1 MKKLFNRSNGF
12 ILLMILSTFSVAGSA
27 AYYSVFGL
35 SSLFAGA
42 RFEVIIMA
50 GALEVAK
57 LVTASYLHN
66 NWKKAGWMKW
76 YLSLA
81 VVILMVITSLGIYGF
96 LTSAD
101 QTTADQLGVVEKQVK
116 VIELKKDRFQEQ
128 LDYYNIEKSNLTES
142 IVDLRNGI
150 SNNKIQYTDTLG
162 RIITTQSSST
172 RKLLTRE
179 LETAVESR
187 ANINVKLEQ
196 LTDSITKLEL
206 QVLDIESNNEVA
218 AEIGPLR
225 YMAELTEKPMNVIVN
240 WFTLLIVF
248 VFDPLA
254 IAMVIALNKLIGRHD
269 ANDTGNI
276 ISDGD
281 GDTPTDNNFHEPITE
296 ENGEELSESTESV
309 DDNRRKETEL
319 EQEEVQEVLEEVEET
334 TKVEEEVERVFEEN
348 QKVRVVSKEYAKEFY
363 GEKKPPAI
371 KKIPSMNI
379 TKGTANTASWSG
391 S

>member
-12 ILLMILSTFSVAGSA
+12 ILLMILSTFSVAGAA

-50 GALEVAK
+50 AALEVAK

-96 LTSAD
+96 LTSAY
-101 QTTADQLGVVEKQVK
+101 QTTADQLGIVEKQVK

-128 LDYYNIEKSNLTES
+128 LDYYNIEKSNLTKS
-142 IVDLRNGI
+142 ILDLRNGI
-150 SNNKIQYTDTLG
+150 SNNVIQYTDTLG
-162 RIITTQSSST
+162 NVITTQSSST
-172 RKLLTRE
+172 RKLLTKE
-179 LETAVESR
+179 LETAVNTR
-187 ANINVKLEQ
+187 ANINVKLES

-269 ANDTGNI
+269 DNDTGNI

-334 TKVEEEVERVFEEN
+334 TKVEEEVERVFKEN
-348 QKVRVVSKEYAKEFY
+348 QKVELKPKKHTYSSVS
-363 GEKKPPAI
+363 
-371 KKIPSMNI
+371 KIPS
-379 TKGTANTASWSG
+379 TSAVRKPGGLKG
-391 S
+391 

>member
-12 ILLMILSTFSVAGSA
+12 ILLMILSTFSVAGAA

-66 NWKKAGWMKW
+66 NWKRAGWMKW

-96 LTSAD
+96 LTSAY

-128 LDYYNIEKSNLTES
+128 LDYYNIEKSNLTKS
-142 IVDLRNGI
+142 ILDLRNGI
-150 SNNKIQYTDTLG
+150 SNNVIQYTDTLG

-172 RKLLTRE
+172 RKLLTKE
-179 LETAVESR
+179 LETAVNTR

-269 ANDTGNI
+269 DNDTGNI

-281 GDTPTDNNFHEPITE
+281 GDTPTDNNFHEPIIE

-319 EQEEVQEVLEEVEET
+319 EQEKVQEVLEEVEET

-348 QKVRVVSKEYAKEFY
+348 QKVELKPRKHTYASISKVPNVHEVRRA
-363 GEKKPPAI
+363 GH
-371 KKIPSMNI
+371 
-379 TKGTANTASWSG
+379 KG
-391 S
+391 

>member
-1 MKKLFNRSNGF
+1 
-12 ILLMILSTFSVAGSA
+12 
-27 AYYSVFGL
+27 
-35 SSLFAGA
+35 
-42 RFEVIIMA
+42 
-50 GALEVAK
+50 
-57 LVTASYLHN
+57 
-66 NWKKAGWMKW
+66 MKW

-96 LTSAD
+96 LTSAY

-128 LDYYNIEKSNLTES
+128 LDYYNIEKSNLTKS
-142 IVDLRNGI
+142 ILDLRNGI

-172 RKLLTRE
+172 RKLLTKE
-179 LETAVESR
+179 LETAVNTR

-269 ANDTGNI
+269 DNDTGNI

-281 GDTPTDNNFHEPITE
+281 GDTPPDNNFHEPITE

-309 DDNRRKETEL
+309 DDNRKKETEL
-319 EQEEVQEVLEEVEET
+319 KQEEVQEVLEEVEET
-334 TKVEEEVERVFEEN
+334 PEVEEEVERVFEEN
-348 QKVRVVSKEYAKEFY
+348 QKVELKPRKHTYASISKVPNVHEVRRA
-363 GEKKPPAI
+363 GQ
-371 KKIPSMNI
+371 
-379 TKGTANTASWSG
+379 KG
-391 S
+391 

>member
-12 ILLMILSTFSVAGSA
+12 ILLMILSTFSVAGAA

-50 GALEVAK
+50 AALEVAK

-96 LTSAD
+96 LTSAY
-101 QTTADQLGVVEKQVK
+101 QTTADQLGIVEKQVK

-128 LDYYNIEKSNLTES
+128 LDYYNIEKSNLTKS
-142 IVDLRNGI
+142 ILDLRNGI
-150 SNNKIQYTDTLG
+150 SNNRIQYTDTLG

-172 RKLLTRE
+172 RKLLTKE
-179 LETAVESR
+179 LETAVNTR
-187 ANINVKLEQ
+187 ANINVKLES

-269 ANDTGNI
+269 DNDTGNI
-276 ISDGD
+276 ISDGN
-281 GDTPTDNNFHEPITE
+281 GDTPSDSNLDGHIIE
-296 ENGEELSESTESV
+296 EDGNELSEPREGV
-309 DDNRRKETEL
+309 DNNRKEETEL

-334 TKVEEEVERVFEEN
+334 PEQIRTF
-348 QKVRVVSKEYAKEFY
+348 
-363 GEKKPPAI
+363 GEKQEVRFVPNEDAKDLYNEKPKKPKHTYQSI
-371 KKIPSMNI
+371 TKIPGV
-379 TKGTANTASWSG
+379 K
-391 S
+391 

>member
-1 MKKLFNRSNGF
+1 MKKVFNRSNGF
-12 ILLMILSTFSVAGSA
+12 ILLMILSTLSVAGSA
-27 AYYSVFGL
+27 AYYSVYGL

-81 VVILMVITSLGIYGF
+81 VVVLMVITSLGIYGF
-96 LTSAD
+96 LTSAY

-128 LDYYNIEKSNLTES
+128 LDYYNIEKSNLTKS
-142 IVDLRNGI
+142 ILDLRNGI
-150 SNNKIQYTDTLG
+150 SNNVIQYTDTLG
-162 RIITTQSSST
+162 NVITTQSSST
-172 RKLLTRE
+172 RRLLTKE
-179 LETAVESR
+179 LETAVGTR
-187 ANINVKLEQ
+187 TNINVKLEQ

-254 IAMVIALNKLIGRHD
+254 IAMVIALNKLLGRHD
-269 ANDTGNI
+269 ESI
-276 ISDGD
+276 IEEDGD
-281 GDTPTDNNFHEPITE
+281 GISEPTK
-296 ENGEELSESTESV
+296 SV
-309 DDNRRKETEL
+309 DDNRREETEL
-319 EQEEVQEVLEEVEET
+319 EQEEIQEVLEEDKET
-334 TKVEEEVERVFEEN
+334 PIVDTKEL
-348 QKVRVVSKEYAKEFY
+348 Y
-363 GEKKPPAI
+363 GEKKPADI
-371 KKIPSMNI
+371 KKVPSMNVP
-379 TKGTANTASWSG
+379 KGTSNTASWSNI
-391 S
+391 

>member
-12 ILLMILSTFSVAGSA
+12 ILLMILSTFAVAGSA

-96 LTSAD
+96 LTSAY

-128 LDYYNIEKSNLTES
+128 LDYYNIEKSNLTKS
-142 IVDLRNGI
+142 ILDLRNGI
-150 SNNKIQYTDTLG
+150 SNNVIQYTDTLG
-162 RIITTQSSST
+162 NVITTQSSST
-172 RKLLTRE
+172 RKLLTKE
-179 LETAVESR
+179 LETAVNTR
-187 ANINVKLEQ
+187 ANINVKLES

-269 ANDTGNI
+269 DNDTGNI

-334 TKVEEEVERVFEEN
+334 PKVEKKVERVFKEN
-348 QKVRVVSKEYAKEFY
+348 QKVELKPKKHTYSSVSKIPNTSAVR
-363 GEKKPPAI
+363 KPGGL
-371 KKIPSMNI
+371 
-379 TKGTANTASWSG
+379 KG
-391 S
+391 

>member
-12 ILLMILSTFSVAGSA
+12 ILLMILSTFAVAGSA

-50 GALEVAK
+50 AALEVAK

-76 YLSLA
+76 YLSLD

-96 LTSAD
+96 LTSAY

-142 IVDLRNGI
+142 ILDLRNGI

-269 ANDTGNI
+269 DNDTGNI

-281 GDTPTDNNFHEPITE
+281 GDTPSDSNFSEPIIE
-296 ENGEELSESTESV
+296 EDGEGVSEPKENV
-309 DDNRRKETEL
+309 DDNRTTETEL
-319 EQEEVQEVLEEVEET
+319 EQEEIQEVLEEVEQAPERIRENGNQEVKVVPKKDTKKLYNEKPKHTYQALSKVPT
-334 TKVEEEVERVFEEN
+334 TKVTR
-348 QKVRVVSKEYAKEFY
+348 QR
-363 GEKKPPAI
+363 
-371 KKIPSMNI
+371 
-379 TKGTANTASWSG
+379 
-391 S
+391 

>member
-50 GALEVAK
+50 AALEVAK

-96 LTSAD
+96 LTSAY
-101 QTTADQLGVVEKQVK
+101 QTTADQLGIVEKQVK

-128 LDYYNIEKSNLTES
+128 LDYYNIEKSNLTKS
-142 IVDLRNGI
+142 ILDLRNGI
-150 SNNKIQYTDTLG
+150 SNNVIQYTDTLG
-162 RIITTQSSST
+162 NVITTQSSST
-172 RKLLTRE
+172 RKLLTKE
-179 LETAVESR
+179 LETAVNTR
-187 ANINVKLEQ
+187 ANINVKLES

-269 ANDTGNI
+269 DNDTGNI

-281 GDTPTDNNFHEPITE
+281 GDTPTDNNFHKPITE

-319 EQEEVQEVLEEVEET
+319 KQEEVQEVLEEVEET
-334 TKVEEEVERVFEEN
+334 TKVEEEVERVFKEN
-348 QKVRVVSKEYAKEFY
+348 QKVELKPKKHTYSSVS
-363 GEKKPPAI
+363 
-371 KKIPSMNI
+371 KIPS
-379 TKGTANTASWSG
+379 TSAVRKPGGLKG
-391 S
+391 

>member
-1 MKKLFNRSNGF
+1 
-12 ILLMILSTFSVAGSA
+12 VAGSA

-50 GALEVAK
+50 AALEVAK

-96 LTSAD
+96 LTSAY
-101 QTTADQLGVVEKQVK
+101 QTTADQLGVIEKQVK

-142 IVDLRNGI
+142 ILDLRNGI

-269 ANDTGNI
+269 DNDTGNI

-281 GDTPTDNNFHEPITE
+281 GDTPSDSNFSEPIIE
-296 ENGEELSESTESV
+296 EDGEGVSEPKENV
-309 DDNRRKETEL
+309 DDNRTTETEL
-319 EQEEVQEVLEEVEET
+319 EQEEIQEVLEEVEQAPERIRENGNQEVKVVPKKDTKKLYNEKPKHTYQALSKVPT
-334 TKVEEEVERVFEEN
+334 TKVTR
-348 QKVRVVSKEYAKEFY
+348 QR
-363 GEKKPPAI
+363 
-371 KKIPSMNI
+371 
-379 TKGTANTASWSG
+379 
-391 S
+391 

>member
-12 ILLMILSTFSVAGSA
+12 ILLMILSTFSVAGAA

-50 GALEVAK
+50 AALEVAK

-66 NWKKAGWMKW
+66 NWKRAGWMKW

-96 LTSAD
+96 LTSAY
-101 QTTADQLGVVEKQVK
+101 QTTADQLGIVEKQVK

-128 LDYYNIEKSNLTES
+128 LDYYNIEKSNLTKS
-142 IVDLRNGI
+142 ILDLRNGI

-172 RKLLTRE
+172 RKLLTKE
-179 LETAVESR
+179 LETAVETR
-187 ANINVKLEQ
+187 ANINVKLES

-269 ANDTGNI
+269 DNDTGNI
-276 ISDGD
+276 IFDGD
-281 GDTPTDNNFHEPITE
+281 GDTPSDSNFSEPIIE
-296 ENGEELSESTESV
+296 EDGEGVSEPKESV
-309 DDNRRKETEL
+309 DDNRTTETEL
-319 EQEEVQEVLEEVEET
+319 EEEEVQEVLEEVEET
-334 TKVEEEVERVFEEN
+334 PKVEKEVERVFEEN
-348 QKVRVVSKEYAKEFY
+348 QKVKVEPKKHTYSSVSKVPSTSVVR
-363 GEKKPPAI
+363 KPGGL
-371 KKIPSMNI
+371 
-379 TKGTANTASWSG
+379 KG
-391 S
+391 

>member
-27 AYYSVFGL
+27 AYYSVYGL

-66 NWKKAGWMKW
+66 NWSKAGWMKW
-76 YLSLA
+76 YLTLA
-81 VVILMVITSLGIYGF
+81 VGILMVITSLGIYGF
-96 LTSAD
+96 LTSAY

-128 LDYYNIEKSNLTES
+128 LDYYNVEKSNLTKS
-142 IVDLRNGI
+142 ILDLRNGI
-150 SNNKIQYTDTLG
+150 SNNVIQYTDTLG
-162 RIITTQSSST
+162 NVITTQSSST
-172 RKLLTRE
+172 RRLLTKE
-179 LETAVESR
+179 LETAVNTR
-187 ANINVKLEQ
+187 TNINVKLEQ

-269 ANDTGNI
+269 DNDTGNI
-276 ISDGD
+276 IFDGD
-281 GDTPTDNNFHEPITE
+281 GDTPSDSNFSEPIIE
-296 ENGEELSESTESV
+296 EDEEGVSEPKESV
-309 DDNRRKETEL
+309 DDNRTTETEL
-319 EQEEVQEVLEEVEET
+319 EEEVQEVLEEVKET
-334 TKVEEEVERVFEEN
+334 PKVEKEVERVFEEN
-348 QKVRVVSKEYAKEFY
+348 QEVKVEPKKHTYSSVTKVPSTSVVR
-363 GEKKPPAI
+363 KPGGL
-371 KKIPSMNI
+371 
-379 TKGTANTASWSG
+379 KG
-391 S
+391 

>member
-12 ILLMILSTFSVAGSA
+12 VLLMIISTFSVAGSA

-50 GALEVAK
+50 AALEVAK

-66 NWKKAGWMKW
+66 NWSKAGWMKW
-76 YLSLA
+76 YLTLA
-81 VVILMVITSLGIYGF
+81 VGILMVITSLGIYGF
-96 LTSAD
+96 LTSAY
-101 QTTADQLGVVEKQVK
+101 QTTADQLGIVEKQVK
-116 VIELKKDRFQEQ
+116 VIELKRDRFQEQ
-128 LDYYNIEKSNLTES
+128 LDYYNIEKSNLTKS
-142 IVDLRNGI
+142 ILDLRNGI
-150 SNNKIQYTDTLG
+150 SNNRIQYTDTLG

-172 RKLLTRE
+172 RKLLTKE
-179 LETAVESR
+179 LNTAVETR
-187 ANINVKLEQ
+187 AGINVKLEQ

-254 IAMVIALNKLIGRHD
+254 IAMVIALNKLLGRKD
-269 ANDTGNI
+269 DNGTDNI
-276 ISDGD
+276 IHDGNGGVTPDSDY
-281 GDTPTDNNFHEPITE
+281 HEPIVE
-296 ENGEELSESTESV
+296 EDEEEPSEPQ
-309 DDNRRKETEL
+309 
-319 EQEEVQEVLEEVEET
+319 QEEVQEVLEESQP
-334 TKVEEEVERVFEEN
+334 EN
-348 QKVRVVSKEYAKEFY
+348 QVRTFDDNEQVRFVPNEDAKELY
-363 GEKKPPAI
+363 GENVPPVI
-371 KKIPSMNI
+371 KKIPSANI
-379 TKGTANTASWSG
+379 TKGTTKTAAWRNL
-391 S
+391 

>member
-1 MKKLFNRSNGF
+1 MKNIFNRSNGF

-50 GALEVAK
+50 AALEVAK

-96 LTSAD
+96 LTSAY

-128 LDYYNIEKSNLTES
+128 LDYYNIEKSNLTKS
-142 IVDLRNGI
+142 ILDLRNGI
-150 SNNKIQYTDTLG
+150 SNNVIQYTDTLG
-162 RIITTQSSST
+162 NVITTQSSST
-172 RKLLTRE
+172 RKLLTKE
-179 LETAVESR
+179 LETAVNTR
-187 ANINVKLEQ
+187 ANINVKLES

-269 ANDTGNI
+269 DNDTGNI

-348 QKVRVVSKEYAKEFY
+348 QKVELKPRKHTYASISKV
-363 GEKKPPAI
+363 PT
-371 KKIPSMNI
+371 
-379 TKGTANTASWSG
+379 TKVTRQR
-391 S
+391 

>member
-12 ILLMILSTFSVAGSA
+12 ILLMILSTFAVAGSA

-50 GALEVAK
+50 AALEVAK

-96 LTSAD
+96 LTSAY

-142 IVDLRNGI
+142 ILDLRNGI

-269 ANDTGNI
+269 DNDTGNI

-281 GDTPTDNNFHEPITE
+281 GDTPSDSNFSEPIIE
-296 ENGEELSESTESV
+296 EDGEGVSEPKENV
-309 DDNRRKETEL
+309 DDNRTTETEL
-319 EQEEVQEVLEEVEET
+319 EQEEIQEVLEEVEQAPERIRENGNQEVKVVPKKDTKKLYNEKPKHTYQALSKVPT
-334 TKVEEEVERVFEEN
+334 TKVTR
-348 QKVRVVSKEYAKEFY
+348 QR
-363 GEKKPPAI
+363 
-371 KKIPSMNI
+371 
-379 TKGTANTASWSG
+379 
-391 S
+391 